1 MSTRPSSPRH
11 RSTRST
17 QSTRSTRRPISV
29 LMIVGLVVT
38 GFLAGACSS
47 DDTADDT
54 TTTSG
59 KTSTTAAAA
68 KVTGDITV
76 SAAASLKE
84 TFTQIAK
91 DFEAVN
97 PGAEVAIN
105 FGSSGDLATQIVSGA
120 PVDVAAFA
128 SDSNMASLADAKL
141 LDGTPEIFATNKL
154 VIVIRPGNPKKIT
167 GLADLAKVAGEGGTV
182 SLCAETAPCGKY
194 AGQVLQKAGVTI
206 LADRVTRGQD
216 VRATL
221 AAVSDG
227 DADAGIVYVTDAT
240 AVGDKVGTITIPE
253 AQNAT
258 AKYPIAV
265 VKATGNAAAS
275 TAFMRYVLG
284 EKAQKVLAD
293 AGFGAP

>member
-1 MSTRPSSPRH
+1 MITRLVSPRY
-11 RSTRST
+11 RN
-17 QSTRSTRRPISV
+17 TRSTRRPISI

-47 DDTADDT
+47 DDTADST

-91 DFEAVN
+91 DFEAAN
-97 PGAEVAIN
+97 PGAKIAMN
-105 FGSSGDLATQIVSGA
+105 FGSSGDLATQIQSGA
-120 PVDVAAFA
+120 PADVAAFA
-128 SDSNMASLADAKL
+128 AQSNMTTLADAKL
-141 LDGTPEIFATNKL
+141 LDGTSEIFATNEL
-154 VIVIRPGNPKKIT
+154 VIVTKPGNPKKVDGLS
-167 GLADLAKVAGEGGTV
+167 GLAAIAASGGTV

-194 AGQVLQKAGVTI
+194 ADQILRTAGVTI
-206 LADRVTRGQD
+206 PTDRTTRGQD

-221 AAVSDG
+221 AAVTDG
-227 DADAGIVYVTDAT
+227 DADAGIVYVTDA
-240 AVGDKVGTITIPE
+240 ASAGSKVGTVTIPDT
-253 AQNAT
+253 QNAV
-258 AKYPIAV
+258 ARYPIAV
-265 VKATGNAAAS
+265 VKATTNTEAS
-275 TAFMRYVLG
+275 TAFMRFVLG
-284 EKAQKVLAD
+284 DEAQQVLRH

>member
-17 QSTRSTRRPISV
+17 CRPISI
-29 LMIVGLVVT
+29 LMIVGLAVT
-38 GFLAGACSS
+38 GLVAGACSS
-47 DDTADDT
+47 DDTAGDT
-54 TTTSG
+54 TTTSA

-68 KVTGDITV
+68 KVTGDVTV

-91 DFEAVN
+91 DFEAAN
-97 PGAEVAIN
+97 PGARVAIN

-128 SDSNMASLADAKL
+128 AESNMVTLTDAKL

-154 VIVIRPGNPKKIT
+154 VVVTKPGNPKKIT
-167 GLADLAKVAGEGGTV
+167 GLADLTKVAGEGGTV

-194 AGQVLQKAGVTI
+194 ADQVLQKAGVTI
-206 LADRVTRGQD
+206 PADRVTRGQD

-227 DADAGIVYVTDAT
+227 DADAGIVYVTDA
-240 AVGDKVGTITIPE
+240 AVVGDKLGTVTIPDDR
-253 AQNAT
+253 NAT

-265 VKATGNAAAS
+265 VKATRNAEAS